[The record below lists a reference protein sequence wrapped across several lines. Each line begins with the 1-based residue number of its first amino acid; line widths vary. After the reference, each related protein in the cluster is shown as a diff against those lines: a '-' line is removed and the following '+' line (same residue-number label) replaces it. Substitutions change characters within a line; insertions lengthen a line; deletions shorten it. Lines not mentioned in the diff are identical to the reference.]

1 MPASAIDVS
10 FCGAATTASTS
21 PARASSIAVPAKAS
35 AARPLAA
42 LLVPKSSAAMSG
54 CVEPSTLMASP
65 DQSASPARATTRS
78 SAAMAQ
84 ATACRF
90 STPASPT
97 TIALQ
102 ALRTAGSSAALR
114 LISGPMPPGRPRR
127 WQFASCR
134 ACVDTRL
141 LYRWHRANAREGRLL
156 PRHERRVDHI
166 RDALTAHR
174 PDGKI
179 HVFEP
184 ESVGRDLLQ
193 RKALRGK
200 LRESELARLEAM
212 TARALDGDE
221 LHRDFFER
229 EIGELLHLTLNHDG
243 AALALERFHA
253 EQDRDGSGASGAV
266 ERHVHALAGGDLHD
280 ARERILLLDVDRE
293 VGAELFRDRHAG
305 AVFGRSGDDDE
316 RGARLLADH
325 RLRQPLLAGA
335 LNEHG
340 RVIADAAVEQRPFD
354 PVRHRR
360 HQSRQFR
367 RDALG
372 DVVHDGVPGKV
383 DVVRKAAPE
392 MGRLLG
398 RGVAIADGVGVAAP
412 VGIFAV
418 PVLAEV
424 APLALAAGDVV
435 LHEHQIALL
444 ETLAPGELAP
454 RLGDDADVLVAHD
467 HRALGRR

>member
-21 PARASSIAVPAKAS
+21 PASASLIAAPAKAS

-42 LLVPKSSAAMSG
+42 LLVPKSSAARSG
-54 CVEPSTLMASP
+54 CAQSSTLTRWS
-65 DQSASPARATTRS
+65 DQSASAARVITRS
-78 SAAMAQ
+78 SAAVAQ
-84 ATACRF
+84 AAAWRF
-90 STPASPT
+90 NMPASPT

-114 LISGPMPPGRPRR
+114 LISGPMPAGSPAAMAIRVLSRMRGHPPSISG
-127 WQFASCR
+127 APSKC
-134 ACVDTRL
+134 
-141 LYRWHRANAREGRLL
+141 ARGFSL

-166 RDALTAHR
+166 GDPLAAHR

-193 RKALRGK
+193 REALRGK

-229 EIGELLHLTLNHDG
+229 EIRELLHFTLDHDD

-280 ARERILLLDVDRE
+280 ARERVLLLDVDSE
-293 VGAELFRDRHAG
+293 VGAELARDRHAG

-316 RGARLLADH
+316 RGA
-325 RLRQPLLAGA
+325 
-335 LNEHG
+335 
-340 RVIADAAVEQRPFD
+340 
-354 PVRHRR
+354 
-360 HQSRQFR
+360 
-367 RDALG
+367 
-372 DVVHDGVPGKV
+372 
-383 DVVRKAAPE
+383 
-392 MGRLLG
+392 
-398 RGVAIADGVGVAAP
+398 
-412 VGIFAV
+412 
-418 PVLAEV
+418 
-424 APLALAAGDVV
+424 
-435 LHEHQIALL
+435 
-444 ETLAPGELAP
+444 
-454 RLGDDADVLVAHD
+454 
-467 HRALGRR
+467 